1 MAREGEAGSD
11 FRRRRQCAI
20 RTSIFS
26 MLKYTKI
33 YAWGVARSEWDMRG
47 GSTLILISTT
57 NNNTDI
63 IQKMGYGW
71 SFGVG
76 KGTGVARTNMVNSPY
91 SRDDGRVERGRS
103 WIQLFQRRWA
113 LTSYLLTDRLPN
125 LVLPWPLNKVNFF
138 QNPLSFFLFFLFTRP
153 IDNYSSLQRNIC

>member
-1 MAREGEAGSD
+1 MAMEGEAGSD

-91 SRDDGRVERGRS
+91 SRDDGRVERGEELNS
-103 WIQLFQRRWA
+103 IVSAPLG
-113 LTSYLLTDRLPN
+113 LDILPTDRPITQSSFA
-125 LVLPWPLNKVNFF
+125 WTKWTSFKT
-138 QNPLSFFLFFLFTRP
+138 LSLFFLLFLYPTDR
-153 IDNYSSLQRNIC
+153 